1 MLLET
6 ECTGTS
12 KGSLMKVYVSN
23 INPGNEALKF
33 IDARLLDDG
42 YRGNWSSQ
50 HNRYTMEKVVKILRL
65 FDKYAPDKRR
75 MAIRTTDLSKR
86 PENTPDE
93 RIYAQFCND
102 CKLAVGI
109 GTQDAMRKNIFVD
122 LHRMGLIVRY
132 DAARYPID
140 PLARR
145 KVKYVSLSDQG
156 MKLIKA
162 GKIEVE
168 FFIFSKGVDKLLG
181 GYISVLLDLLRDT
194 ELQLKNVTIYEFMF
208 FVSAIGTEAS
218 FNIGRRQC
226 IDLIK
231 SYRSLSRIQRH
242 SVVEVLKDKLKPE
255 NYSGSKTAKRDFHN
269 WYNKAEQVY
278 SILHQTVYF
287 EVQDKKLVLKQGR
300 SSNEKSRYFRNH
312 KIKKAL
318 GFELHHVVPL
328 GWSENEY
335 QFKLLDKW
343 ENMVYIDGFS
353 HAKIT
358 QNRNRNV
365 VMTANE
371 DDLMLSDYNE
381 NQIYLENRKNIL
393 YSTNKQNIMLDYN
406 RQLLNIVD

>member
-1 MLLET
+1 MIE
-6 ECTGTS
+6 
-12 KGSLMKVYVSN
+12 VYVRN
-23 INPGNEALKF
+23 INPGNQALEF
-33 IDARLLDDG
+33 IDARLSDDG

-65 FDKYAPDKRR
+65 FDQYAPDKSL

-86 PENTPDE
+86 PENTPEE

-132 DAARYPID
+132 DVARHSID
-140 PLARR
+140 SFARQ
-145 KVKYVSLSDQG
+145 KVKYVSLS
-156 MKLIKA
+156 KLGIRL
-162 GKIEVE
+162 IEARSIE
-168 FFIFSKGVDKLLG
+168 DRFYIFSKGVDRLLG
-181 GYISVLLDLLRDT
+181 GYIDVLLDLLRDT
-194 ELQLKNVTIYEFMF
+194 GLGSKNVTIYEFMF
-208 FVSAIGTEAS
+208 FVSAINTDTT
-218 FNIGRRQC
+218 FNISRRRC

-231 SYRSLSRIQRH
+231 SYRSLARIQRRA
-242 SVVEVLKDKLKPE
+242 VVEALKDKLNPE

-269 WYNKAEQVY
+269 WQNKAEQVY
-278 SILHQTVYF
+278 SILHQTIYF
-287 EVQDKKLVLKQGR
+287 EVRDKKLVLKQGR
-300 SSNEKSRYFRNH
+300 SSNEKSQYFHNH
-312 KIKKAL
+312 NVEKTP

-358 QNRNRNV
+358 QNRSQNV
-365 VMTANE
+365 VMDAVK
-371 DDLMLSDYNE
+371 DDLVLSDYNE
-381 NQIYLENRKNIL
+381 NKIYLKNRENIL
-393 YSTNKQNIMLDYN
+393 YSTDKQNIMLQYN
-406 RQLLNIVD
+406 KKLLHTVD